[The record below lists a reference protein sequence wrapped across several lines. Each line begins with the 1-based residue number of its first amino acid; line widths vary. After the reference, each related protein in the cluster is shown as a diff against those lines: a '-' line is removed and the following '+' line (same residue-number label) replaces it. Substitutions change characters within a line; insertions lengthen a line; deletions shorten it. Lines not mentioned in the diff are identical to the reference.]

1 MTKRPEIFTVPPV
14 EGNNIPFSPPRI
26 RVLRRARRIWPET
39 LIVFVPT
46 GITLLAP
53 LPLASNHPLIWLF
66 WAILLGLTGFIA
78 ALTGTWVKSD
88 VPKHA
93 RTLLTLGLIFVGFAL
108 FQGAP
113 LPALSGGI
121 WVELPSGGIT
131 LRNLSLTPG
140 PTILGALRITSYL
153 LFFCLMLFAARDPG
167 RAKTIGK
174 VLFFGI
180 TIHALIAI
188 LALKIFGDT
197 NFVAE
202 KYAFFGMATGTFV
215 NRNSLATHLGMG
227 LILGLGLLL
236 NGRPAKP
243 MLKPAMAVIL
253 PCALGVILVALAL
266 TRSRMGITASFLAA
280 IALILGSG
288 STVKMK
294 FALVLGGIGLCF
306 AIGGQDLLVRFF
318 DLGVSG
324 SSRLALYGQITDMI
338 AARPLTGF
346 GVDSFPLAFEQF
358 HAPGV
363 TAGRV
368 WDRGHSTYLT
378 LWAECGVI
386 IGSIPP
392 LIGFLA
398 AARLWN
404 RSKSPLPGRTMARV
418 AFAALALG
426 AIHSLVDF
434 SLEIQANAFLLL
446 ALVALGLGP
455 EQNSKGKP

>member
-1 MTKRPEIFTVPPV
+1 MTERPDIFTVPPV

-26 RVLRRARRIWPET
+26 RVLRRARRIWPKT

-53 LPLASNHPLIWLF
+53 LPLASNHPLVWLF
-66 WAILLGLTGFIA
+66 WAVLLGLTGSMA

-108 FQGAP
+108 FQGVP

-121 WVELPSGGIT
+121 WLELPSGGIT

-153 LFFCLMLFAARDPG
+153 LFFCLMLFAARDPQ
-167 RAKTIGK
+167 RAETIGK
-174 VLFFGI
+174 VLFFGV
-180 TIHALIAI
+180 TIHALVAI
-188 LALKIFGDT
+188 SALKVFGDI
-197 NFVAE
+197 NFIVE
-202 KYAFFGMATGTFV
+202 KHAFFGVATGTFV
-215 NRNSLATHLGMG
+215 NRNSLATYLGMG
-227 LILGLGLLL
+227 LVLGLGLLMDRRATPPL
-236 NGRPAKP
+236 RNPTV
-243 MLKPAMAVIL
+243 AVVL

-266 TRSRMGITASFLAA
+266 TQSRMGITASFLAA
-280 IALILGSG
+280 VVLILGSG
-288 STVKMK
+288 ITAKTK
-294 FALVLGGIGLCF
+294 FTLVLAGIGLCL
-306 AIGGQDLLVRFF
+306 AVGGQGLMIRFF

-378 LWAECGVI
+378 LWAESGVI

-398 AARLWN
+398 AHQLWV
-404 RSKSPLPGRTMARV
+404 RSKFRHPGQTMAR
-418 AFAALALG
+418 AALGALALG

-455 EQNSKGKP
+455 EQNSKGTP